1 MLLVFLFVMVAMIFQ
16 TIDDLSWP
24 KVKFLVEEAEK
35 ILSRLANEKD
45 EEVVLRELGAL
56 LSNKEDH
63 PYEGDVPNDER
74 EKHLRQR
81 VFLDNK
87 FIPGIVYP
95 NVMSVIW
102 SVTDST
108 NRRALRNEVSHV
120 SLVSQRRQLLLFYQ
134 RRGRRNL

>member
-1 MLLVFLFVMVAMIFQ
+1 MIFQ
-16 TIDDLSWP
+16 TIDDFSWP

-45 EEVVLRELGAL
+45 EEVVLHELGAL

-63 PYEGDVPNDER
+63 PYEGAVPNDER
-74 EKHLRQR
+74 EKRLRQR

-87 FIPGIVYP
+87 LIPGIVYP
-95 NVMSVIW
+95 SVVSVLC

-108 NRRALRNEVSHV
+108 SRRPLRNEVSHV
-120 SLVSQRRQLLLFYQ
+120 SVVSQRRQLLLFYQ